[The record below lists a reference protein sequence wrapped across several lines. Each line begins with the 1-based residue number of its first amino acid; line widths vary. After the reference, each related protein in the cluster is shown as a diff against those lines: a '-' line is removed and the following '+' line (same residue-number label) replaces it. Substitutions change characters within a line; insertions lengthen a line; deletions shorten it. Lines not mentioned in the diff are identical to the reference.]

1 MPGTKIRLASER
13 DLAALVRLEN
23 IGFQKD
29 QFTEHQIHYLLT
41 RAHATAFVIECDGT
55 DAGAAYMLWRR
66 SLAHGR
72 LYNIVIDPAFQGR
85 GLGAKL
91 LAECELEAARRGC
104 ARVTLEVRAD
114 NATAIGFYQKHDYTI
129 IDSMANYY
137 EDGTTGYKMAR
148 DLTLRVPE
156 EVRLHI
162 PYYAQTLE
170 FTCGPACLM
179 MVLKRF
185 QPEIE
190 LTRTMEITLW
200 KEATLVFMTS
210 GTGGTAPL
218 GLAVAAKRR
227 RLNAR
232 VVSSSEKVPFLASV
246 RVAQKR
252 EVMRLVHE
260 DLKATAAELGVVSVA
275 YDFAFDDI
283 KSAMFRGMVPIV
295 LISTYRLTGDR
306 VPHWVVVTG
315 FDGENVFIH
324 DPDNE
329 SYHTDRL
336 RARNLKISQQ
346 EFQRMSR
353 FGKEVFRSAVFVGPA
368 GPRVVYQ
375 NASHQTS
382 GEAKEVRA
390 AVPLLGR

>member
-1 MPGTKIRLASER
+1 MRGTKLRLASER
-13 DLAALVRLEN
+13 DLSALVRLEN
-23 IGFQKD
+23 VGFQKD

-41 RAHATAFVIECDGT
+41 RAHATAFVIECDRS

-72 LYNIVIDPAFQGR
+72 LYNIVIDPRFQGR

-91 LAECELEAARRGC
+91 LAECEVEAARRGC
-104 ARVTLEVRAD
+104 SRVTLEVRAD
-114 NATAIGFYQKHDYTI
+114 NATAIAFYLKYGYKTV
-129 IDSMANYY
+129 DSMANYY
-137 EDGTTGYKMAR
+137 EDGTTGYKMAKQ
-148 DLTLRVPE
+148 LTVSAPE
-156 EVRLHI
+156 QIRLHI
-162 PYYAQTLE
+162 PYYAQTLD

-179 MVLKRF
+179 MILKRHH
-185 QPEIE
+185 PTTE

-218 GLAVAAKRR
+218 GLAVAARR
-227 RLNAR
+227 RGLDAR
-232 VVSSSEKVPFLASV
+232 VVSSSEKVPFLDSV
-246 RVAQKR
+246 RVPHKR

-260 DLKATAAELGVVSVA
+260 DIKSAAEQLGVVSVA

-283 KSAMFRGMVPIV
+283 KSAMYRGMVPIV

-306 VPHWVVVTG
+306 APHWVVVTG
-315 FDGENVFIH
+315 FDRENVYIH

-368 GPRVVYQ
+368 
-375 NASHQTS
+375 AH
-382 GEAKEVRA
+382 
-390 AVPLLGR
+390 GRDGRTHRKS